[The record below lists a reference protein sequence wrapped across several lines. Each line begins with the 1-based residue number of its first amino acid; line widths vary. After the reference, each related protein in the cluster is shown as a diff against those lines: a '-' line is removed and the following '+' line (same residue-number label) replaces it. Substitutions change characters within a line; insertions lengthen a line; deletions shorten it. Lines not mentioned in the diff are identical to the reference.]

1 MYNMKDTTMKKRICI
16 ILAVLLGFTAINS
29 YSQGFEIGAKVGAN
43 MFKVDG
49 KQFDQE
55 FRLGYNLGAFAHIR
69 LNDNW
74 GIQPELLWSNIN
86 TKTANDIDEVYN
98 LGNLTEVSLNYLTIP
113 IMATYKP
120 FPLLS
125 FQSGPQFGIM
135 TNTHKTT
142 VMNGR
147 DAFTSGDLSWIVG
160 TQLNVGPLRGGVR
173 YVIGLNNIN
182 DLSEQD
188 KWINNGL
195 QIYVGFVVL

>member
-1 MYNMKDTTMKKRICI
+1 MKDTTMKKRICI
-16 ILAVLLGFTAINS
+16 IVAVLLSFTVMNS

-49 KQFDQE
+49 KQFDE
-55 FRLGYNLGAFAHIR
+55 EYRLGYNAGAFAHIR

-86 TKTANDIDEVYN
+86 TKTVNNVDEVYN
-98 LGNLTEVSLNYLTIP
+98 LGNLADVSLNYITIP

-120 FPLLS
+120 VKLIS
-125 FQSGPQFGIM
+125 IMSGPQFGIM
-135 TNTHKTT
+135 ANSHKTT
-142 VMNGR
+142 IINGR
-147 DAFTSGDLSWIVG
+147 DAFSSGDLSWIVG

-182 DLSEQD
+182 DLSEQE

-195 QIYVGFVVL
+195 QIYLGFVVL